1 MAEQG
6 SRRGAEGDF
15 LRPQTPAQVLRCFSL
30 GGYAASVVEGELKI
44 RGPQPL
50 AGPLPASVKANR
62 EEIIHTLVEVCGGVW
77 PPAPGSEFFNV
88 KRSPPSEVSEKR
100 KRFQETLRIAAMTRR
115 ARRFERRDI
124 LPTASPCTRKLVR
137 GVLT

>member
-1 MAEQG
+1 MK
-6 SRRGAEGDF
+6 
-15 LRPQTPAQVLRCFSL
+15 PQTTAQVLRCFSL
-30 GGYAASVVEGELKI
+30 GDYTASVVEGELVV

-50 AGPLPASVKANR
+50 AGALPASLKAR
-62 EEIIHTLVEVCGGVW
+62 RDELVAFLEEWCGGVW

-88 KRSPPSEVSEKR
+88 KRSPPPEVSDKR

-124 LPTASPCTRKLVR
+124 LPTASPETAKLVR
-137 GVLT
+137 GVK